1 MADRKI
7 TALAELTAPVATD
20 VFPVIDVS
28 EAENA
33 NKNKKIQLTTILKNI
48 PNGTVSAPSVG
59 FVDDSGLTG
68 FFRVASNEIGIS
80 ANQTLIG
87 SFTTTGFQLGSGT
100 PAAQL
105 HLFSTDTTDQVI
117 IENTDT
123 GADNAPD
130 LVLFRNSASPA
141 ANDNLANLIYRAND
155 SAGNAHDYASIVA
168 SIETTT
174 DGSED
179 GVLDIMSSASGT
191 LASRIRLLNNKVGIG
206 EATPLYP
213 LHLTSTAAGIAF
225 QIESSAD
232 DAASGADL
240 MLVHRRG
247 ASGAG
252 RDNDVLSTIFYRGK
266 NDNGTPEEVDYAA
279 IQSVI
284 IDASDGTEDGK
295 LNLQVMAAGTLT
307 TKLAVDATGIDIT
320 GTVTDDGAVH
330 DGNVDLNGNI
340 DVSGTT
346 TLNDDVTFTGASANI
361 VFDKS
366 DNALEFADNAK
377 ATFGSS
383 ADLEVF
389 HDGSNSRIKDVGTG
403 GLILTAS
410 ELSVKS
416 PIGEDVFKGISDGA
430 VQLFHN
436 GVKKVETS
444 ADGLDLPDNS
454 KLQLGTGQDLQ
465 LYHDSNNS
473 VIDSNTG
480 NLYLQSANSLFIQG
494 ANNENVIKYVAN
506 GALELYHD
514 GTKKAETSSSGIT
527 VTGTVTAT
535 SFVGDGA
542 VTINNNG
549 TSKLITG
556 SGTANTLNA
565 NTNLTFDGTTL
576 DVKSGTG
583 VINTGQGT
591 FNGDVTFT
599 GNSAN
604 VVFDKSDDALEF
616 ADNAKATFGADSDL
630 QIFHDGS
637 QSVIKDN
644 GTGQLLISGENT
656 VAITNAAATEN
667 YARFIKDGAAEL
679 YHNNVKKIQTS
690 ATGVD
695 IPEDFIAGSGSK
707 LTVGA
712 SADLTFFHDSTN
724 SYVQNNTG
732 DLILGDTN
740 HQYFRGNTSDKS
752 VSLYFNG
759 SEKAKTTSSGV
770 TVTGTVTASTGA
782 VIGGSTFSS
791 DGTLTT
797 TAAIIVENSQPG
809 ISFNDTGANPDF
821 IIQNRDGLFAIRD
834 TTNNANRFLVNMTN
848 GELTTT
854 GSIIPDADNTDALGS
869 SSKRFTTLHSAAL
882 NTGDIN
888 MSNLNDSGN
897 EVDGSKGSWTL
908 QEGADDLFI
917 INRVSGKKYKFNLTE
932 IS

>member
-7 TALAELTAPVATD
+7 TALSELTAPVATD
-20 VFPVIDVS
+20 VFPVVDVS
-28 EAENA
+28 EADNA

-68 FFRVASNEIGIS
+68 FFRVASNEIGIT

-117 IENTDT
+117 IENSDT

-141 ANDNLANLIYRAND
+141 ANDNLGNLVYRGKD

-206 EATPLYP
+206 EATPLHP

-252 RDNDVLSTIFYRGK
+252 QDNDVLSTIFYRGK
-266 NDNGTPEEVDYAA
+266 NDNSTPEEVDYAG
-279 IQSVI
+279 IEGVI

-295 LNLQVMAAGTLT
+295 LNLQVMTAGTLT
-307 TKLAVDATGIDIT
+307 TKLAVDATGVDIT
-320 GTVTDDGAVH
+320 GTVIDDGATH
-330 DGNVDLNGNI
+330 DG
-340 DVSGTT
+340 
-346 TLNDDVTFTGASANI
+346 DVTFTGASANI

-377 ATFGSS
+377 ATFGAD
-383 ADLEVF
+383 ADLE
-389 HDGSNSRIKDVGTG
+389 
-403 GLILTAS
+403 
-410 ELSVKS
+410 
-416 PIGEDVFKGISDGA
+416 
-430 VQLFHN
+430 
-436 GVKKVETS
+436 
-444 ADGLDLPDNS
+444 
-454 KLQLGTGQDLQ
+454 
-465 LYHDSNNS
+465 
-473 VIDSNTG
+473 
-480 NLYLQSANSLFIQG
+480 
-494 ANNENVIKYVAN
+494 
-506 GALELYHD
+506 
-514 GTKKAETSSSGIT
+514 
-527 VTGTVTAT
+527 
-535 SFVGDGA
+535 
-542 VTINNNG
+542 
-549 TSKLITG
+549 
-556 SGTANTLNA
+556 
-565 NTNLTFDGTTL
+565 
-576 DVKSGTG
+576 
-583 VINTGQGT
+583 
-591 FNGDVTFT
+591 
-599 GNSAN
+599 
-604 VVFDKSDDALEF
+604 
-616 ADNAKATFGADSDL
+616 
-630 QIFHDGS
+630 IFHDGS
-637 QSVIKDN
+637 QSIIKDN
-644 GTGQLLISGENT
+644 GTGQLRISGENT

-679 YHNNVKKIQTS
+679 YHNNVKRCETS
-690 ATGVD
+690 ADGLD
-695 IPEDFIAGSGSK
+695 LPDNSKLQLGDSQDLQIFHSGSH
-707 LTVGA
+707 
-712 SADLTFFHDSTN
+712 SFID
-724 SYVQNNTG
+724 NTG
-732 DLILGDTN
+732 TGNLYVRNGTKNSIFMRANAEIILYYNDSGKLA
-740 HQYFRGNTSDKS
+740 TSDTGIT
-752 VSLYFNG
+752 VSGNI
-759 SEKAKTTSSGV
+759 EP
-770 TVTGTVTASTGA
+770 
-782 VIGGSTFSS
+782 
-791 DGTLTT
+791 
-797 TAAIIVENSQPG
+797 E
-809 ISFNDTGANPDF
+809 
-821 IIQNRDGLFAIRD
+821 
-834 TTNNANRFLVNMTN
+834 
-848 GELTTT
+848 
-854 GSIIPDADNTDALGS
+854 ADNTRALGS

-888 MSNLNDSGN
+888 MSNLNDSAN